1 MSTDPLQIA
10 IDHFRNGRLTEADNA
25 FNAVLLSNPDNI
37 DALNIGGMTLFKLGR
52 HDDAVKRLQQALG
65 LNAKNPGVLMNLG
78 MVQRDRG
85 LIDAAEECFAA
96 ALDLDPENELISN
109 TLDSLHRQPITGAP
123 GALQGAHAPERQIYM
138 SATVS
143 LLSDRPSPLNILE
156 IGSYMGASAI
166 TWAKALDKLYDGPG
180 SLTCVDPW
188 DGSGD
193 AGYQADVRGAL
204 ESETAYNVFRH
215 NISTCPDAVPVLVQR
230 GTSRDILPNLETA
243 SFDIVYVDGSHLSA
257 DVQYDLQEGDRLLA
271 DDGILCGDDLELQ
284 AHECDLAFARN
295 NSETDFIADPKTG
308 RKYHPGVTIAVFDF
322 LGTVS
327 AFSGFWAMRKM
338 LEGYQ
343 PVDFQ
348 TASGIFPTHWPAEFV
363 ELAKQAVVRDG
374 YLANI
379 VD

>member
-1 MSTDPLQIA
+1 MSSDPLQIA
-10 IDHFRNGRLTEADNA
+10 IDHFQNGRLTEADNA
-25 FNAVLLSNPDNI
+25 FNAVLRSNPDNI
-37 DALNIGGMTLFKLGR
+37 DALNIGGMTLFKMGQ
-52 HDDAVKRLQQALG
+52 HDDAVRHLEQALR

-85 LIDAAEECFAA
+85 MIDAAEECFTA
-96 ALDLDPENELISN
+96 ALTLDPENELIHN
-109 TLDSLHRQPITGAP
+109 TVDSLRRQPITGAP

-193 AGYQADVRGAL
+193 AGYRDDVLGAL
-204 ESETAYNVFRH
+204 QTETAYNVFRH
-215 NISTCPDAVPVLVQR
+215 NIATCPDDVPVLVQR
-230 GTSRDILPNLETA
+230 GTSQDILPRLETA

-257 DVQYDLQEGDRLLA
+257 DVQYDLEEGDRLLA
-271 DDGILCGDDLELQ
+271 IDGILCGDDLELQ
-284 AHECDLAFARN
+284 GHECDLDFARN

-308 RKYHPGVTIAVFDF
+308 REFHPGVTAAVFDF
-322 LGTVS
+322 LGNVS
-327 AFSGFWAMRKM
+327 AFSGFWAMRKTA
-338 LEGYQ
+338 EGYQ
-343 PVDFQ
+343 PVEFRS
-348 TASGIFPTHWPAEFV
+348 ASGMLPTHWPAEFV
-363 ELAKQAVVRDG
+363 ELARQAVVRDG
-374 YLANI
+374 YLTHL